1 MEDEQQ
7 QKEEEFIY
15 ITDQCGRLWVKNVKI
30 RNSGESIGTRDVY
43 IITPAP
49 DGKKLR
55 STKELTAYILETGY
69 FEIDPKKLNFEVP
82 DSMLGYQ
89 PVLPRYGKNNFLFPL
104 IFNFVKYLNL
114 FNFVQF
120 FN

>member
-55 STKELTAYILETGY
+55 STKELTEYILETGY

-114 FNFVQF
+114 LNGLMILW
-120 FN
+120 